1 MQMKATLIIA
11 VSDVNL
17 VVLTNLPAIVV
28 AEMLTAIVYIVR
40 FRRDWELTGAW
51 VINHKVYRRV
61 PYGDMTQ
68 FELEKNLS
76 VTRHTVNALEL
87 GKYSPSLEVLF
98 KIAAMFDLLLGKEF
112 QSK

>member
-1 MQMKATLIIA
+1 
-11 VSDVNL
+11 
-17 VVLTNLPAIVV
+17 
-28 AEMLTAIVYIVR
+28 
-40 FRRDWELTGAW
+40 
-51 VINHKVYRRV
+51 
-61 PYGDMTQ
+61 MTQ

-112 QSK
+112 QSKQ